1 MRPRQS
7 AIYVGPAAQRLAA
20 DADATADA
28 LKPGNGF
35 TDQPAIPAPKRDVTL
50 GGKAPAENDT
60 LLLAYPDDPD
70 TVNPITANDTVS
82 EALMREVYESLAEH
96 EYSNPDV
103 WRPMLAESWQY
114 DAEENASTRSICAR
128 E

>member
-1 MRPRQS
+1 M
-7 AIYVGPAAQRLAA
+7 AAEPE
-20 DADATADA
+20 ATADS

-35 TDQPAIPAPKRDVTL
+35 TDQAGHRRPQRDVTL

-82 EALMREVYESLAEH
+82 EELMRQVYESLAERKF
-96 EYSNPDV
+96 SNPDIWQADAGRV
-103 WRPMLAESWQY
+103 VAVRSGES
-114 DAEENASTRSICAR
+114 ANTRSIFAR